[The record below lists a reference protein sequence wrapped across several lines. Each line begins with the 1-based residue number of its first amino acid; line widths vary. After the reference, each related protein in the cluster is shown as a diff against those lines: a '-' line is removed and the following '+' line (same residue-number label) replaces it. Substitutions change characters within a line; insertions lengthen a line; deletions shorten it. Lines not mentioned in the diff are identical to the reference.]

1 MNSLVS
7 PDDHWVIWAFLVS
20 MAALSLYLEQKYKF
34 VKKITGAVVAI
45 CGGML
50 VSNTGILPAESS
62 SYDVVWNYIVP
73 LTIPLLLIK
82 TDIRTIFKKTGRMAG
97 AFHISVLGTIIGSI
111 IAVAL
116 LHSLVDNLEL
126 KIGRASCRERV

>member
-1 MNSLVS
+1 MNSLVA

-50 VSNTGILPAESS
+50 VSNTGILPAESP
-62 SYDVVWNYIVP
+62 SYDVVWNFVVP
-73 LTIPLLLIK
+73 LAIPLLLIK
-82 TDIRTIFKKTGRMAG
+82 TDIRTIFK
-97 AFHISVLGTIIGSI
+97 
-111 IAVAL
+111 
-116 LHSLVDNLEL
+116 
-126 KIGRASCRERV
+126 